1 MEEKKLK
8 LQFEFSESE
17 VKGVS
22 FLLDEELSPEDWNGI
37 TEKPIAIKFSELSD
51 DESKRKQVTIIL
63 ITLALRLYKENEDN
77 K

>member
-17 VKGVS
+17 VRGVC
-22 FLLDEELSPEDWNGI
+22 FLMDEELSPEDWNRI

-51 DESKRKQVTIIL
+51 DESKRKAVTIML
-63 ITLALRLYKENEDN
+63 IALALRLYKSNEED